1 MIVATAGH
9 IDHGKTLLV
18 KALTGVDTDRLPEEK
33 NRGISIDIGFAYLP
47 TPDGNLIGFVD
58 VPGHERFIR
67 NMLAGVCAIDEALV
81 VVAADDGVMPQT
93 IEHLQILDLLRVNRG
108 IAVINK
114 IDRVPQARVA
124 EVTQAVRT
132 LVDGTALAGCPIYP
146 VSALAGTGIET
157 LRTRLLQDVDSVA
170 ARRADGQHARF
181 AIDRVFSVQ
190 GSGTVVTGTVFNGC
204 IAPGAH
210 LVVSPGGVPVR
221 VRGIQ
226 VSGKATNEAR
236 AGQRCALNLA
246 GTDLDKASIGRGD
259 WVLAEMLHCPT
270 SRIDVRLQVLATE
283 AKPLSHFTPAH
294 LHLGTAA
301 VPGRIAIR
309 RGESIA
315 PGESRLAQIILERPV
330 CALHGDRFVL
340 RDSSATRT
348 LGGGIVIDPFAPA
361 TRRHVPSRLA
371 QLAALENEAPEDAL
385 RALVEAMPQGADLK
399 RFEAA
404 FNLEGDAAA
413 KLYKSPGL
421 AVLGKT
427 DRLAISSAERLR
439 ICEALVTEVAR
450 VHREDPK
457 SLGSELPA
465 LREKLASR
473 LPEWAFVQLVHELAA
488 DKKLEVA
495 GNRVRLPGHDATSN
509 PEDEK
514 LWGQILPQLEK
525 DRPLPPPIKDIA
537 AALRLPDKKVSD
549 LLHRKSRGGEPV
561 KVTSE
566 RFMLR
571 ATVLRLAQVASDIAG
586 SKPAGQ
592 FTAAEYRDKAGT
604 SRNLSI
610 EVLEFFD
617 RIGYTQRIGDARKI
631 RRPINQALK

>member
-81 VVAADDGVMPQT
+81 VVAADDGIMPQT
-93 IEHLQILDLLRVNRG
+93 LEHLHILDLLKVNRG

-114 IDRVPQARVA
+114 IDRVPPARVA
-124 EVTQAVRT
+124 EVAQSVRA
-132 LVDGTALAGCPIYP
+132 LIDGTALAGCPIYL
-146 VSALAGTGIET
+146 VSALTGNGIDA
-157 LRTRLLQDVDSVA
+157 LRTRLLQDVDRIA
-170 ARRADGQHARF
+170 ARQADGQHARF

-190 GSGTVVTGTVFNGC
+190 GSGTVATGTVFNGR
-204 IAPGAH
+204 IAAGAH
-210 LVVSPGGVPVR
+210 LVVSPGGAAVR

-226 VSGKATNEAR
+226 VSGRTTSEAR
-236 AGQRCALNLA
+236 AGQRGALNLA
-246 GTDLDKASIGRGD
+246 GTDLDKASISRGD
-259 WVLAEMLHCPT
+259 WVLGEALHHPT
-270 SRIDVRLQVLATE
+270 SRIDVHLQVLATE
-283 AKPLSHFTPAH
+283 DRPLAHFTPAH

-315 PGESRLAQIILERPV
+315 PGEARIAQIILERPI

-340 RDSSATRT
+340 RDASATRT
-348 LGGGIVIDPFAPA
+348 LGGGFVIDPFAPA
-361 TRRHVPSRLA
+361 TRRHTPSRLA
-371 QLAALENEAPEDAL
+371 QLAALEQAAPADAL
-385 RALVEAMPQGADLK
+385 RALVEVMPEGVDLK

-404 FNLEGDAAA
+404 FNLDAEAAA
-413 KLYKSPGL
+413 ALYMSLQL
-421 AVLGKT
+421 AILGKT
-427 DRLAISSAERLR
+427 DRIAISSGERARLG
-439 ICEALVTEVAR
+439 EAVLAEVAS
-450 VHREDPK
+450 VHKQDPK
-457 SLGSELPA
+457 SLGIELST
-465 LREKLASR
+465 LREKTGSP
-473 LPEWAFVQLVHELAA
+473 LPEWAMGQLVHELAA

-495 GNRVRLPGHDATSN
+495 GNRVRRRGHDATSN

-514 LWGQILPQLEK
+514 LWALILPQLEM
-525 DRPLPPPIKDIA
+525 DRPLPPPLKDIA

-549 LLHRKSRGGEPV
+549 LLHRKSRRGEPV
-561 KVTSE
+561 KVADD

-571 ATVLRLAQVASDIAG
+571 ATVLRLAQVAADIAAA
-586 SKPAGQ
+586 KPGGQ

-604 SRNLSI
+604 SRNHSI

-617 RIGYTQRIGDARKI
+617 RIGYTQRIADARKI
-631 RRPINQALK
+631 RRPIEQALK